1 MRIIKPEGNTSLA
14 GVKDWA
20 KNQLPPDNELR
31 DTILSEEQDSIPRWE
46 AMVKMDAYSRMLD
59 AKFKL
64 MTNGRRERATM

>member
-1 MRIIKPEGNTSLA
+1 MKRIKPEENASIA

-20 KNQLPPDNELR
+20 KNQLPSDNELR
-31 DTILSEEQDSIPRWE
+31 DAILSEEHDSIPRWE

-64 MTNGRRERATM
+64 MTNE

>member
-1 MRIIKPEGNTSLA
+1 MKKIKPEENANIA

-31 DTILSEEQDSIPRWE
+31 HAILSEELDISPRWE
-46 AMVKMDAYSRMLD
+46 AMVKMETYSRTLD

-64 MTNGRRERATM
+64 MTNE